1 MTKEGNRTAAERAF
15 KSLFKRLA
23 RLAIEAGLTAPM
35 AHRLLKEAMVE
46 TAESDYSLEGKRL
59 TDSRIS
65 VLTGVHRKDIRTFR
79 SEAFAERDGGS
90 QKVSILSTVLGRW
103 LGTPE
108 LSDGDGKPIPLPR
121 AADSGPSFDRL
132 VESVTSDVRP
142 RTLLDELLRSGA
154 AVVDEKTDMVSLTQ
168 HALISAAS
176 LEDGLYFLDRNV
188 GDHIAA
194 VAQNVV
200 AGPDAAPLL
209 ERAVFYNNLHPDDV
223 DRLQAIS
230 REKGIALLEEINR
243 EALDLQTRRE
253 QSGDGDERFRF
264 GLYFYRER
272 TNTETDR

>member
-1 MTKEGNRTAAERAF
+1 MTDDRNTSAAHQAF
-15 KSLFKRLA
+15 KSLFRRLA

-46 TAESDYSLEGKRL
+46 TAEADYTLDGKRL

-79 SEAFAERDGGS
+79 SETPASTETAS
-90 QKVSILSTVLGRW
+90 QKVSVLSTVVGRW
-103 LGTPE
+103 LGTAE
-108 LSDGDGKPIPLPR
+108 LNDASGKPIPLPR
-121 AADSGPSFDRL
+121 AAESGPSFDGL

-142 RTLLDELLRSGA
+142 RTLLDELVRSGA
-154 AVVDEKTDMVSLTQ
+154 AAVDKTTDTVTLTQ

-200 AGPDAAPLL
+200 AGADTAPLL

-230 REKGIALLEEINR
+230 REKGVALLEEINR

-253 QSGDGDERFRF
+253 QSGDGDERFRL
-264 GLYFYRER
+264 GVYFYREQ

>member
-1 MTKEGNRTAAERAF
+1 MTDGPNTSAANQAF

-46 TAESDYSLEGKRL
+46 TAEDDYSLDGKRL

-79 SEAFAERDGGS
+79 SETPQMADSGS
-90 QKVSILSTVLGRW
+90 QKVSVLSTVVGRW
-103 LGTPE
+103 LGSPD
-108 LSDGDGKPIPLPR
+108 LNDGSGKPIALPR
-121 AADSGPSFDRL
+121 SAEAGPSFDGL

-142 RTLLDELLRSGA
+142 RTLLDELVRSGA
-154 AVVDEKTDMVSLTQ
+154 AAVDQKTDMVTLTQ

-194 VAQNVV
+194 VAHNVV
-200 AGPDAAPLL
+200 ADASPLL

-243 EALDLQTRRE
+243 EALELQTRRE
-253 QSGDGDERFRF
+253 QSGDGDERFRL
-264 GLYFYRER
+264 GVYFYREQ
-272 TNTETDR
+272 TKTETDR

>member
-1 MTKEGNRTAAERAF
+1 MTDDGNRTAAERAF

-46 TAESDYSLEGKRL
+46 TAETDYSIDGKRL

-65 VLTGVHRKDIRTFR
+65 VLTGVHRKDIRAFR
-79 SEAFAERDGGS
+79 SEVPVVAERGS
-90 QKVSILSTVLGRW
+90 QKVGILSTVVGRW
-103 LGTPE
+103 VGSPE
-108 LSDGDGKPIPLPR
+108 LTDSDGKPIPLPR
-121 AADSGPSFDRL
+121 TAESGPSFDGL
-132 VESVTSDVRP
+132 VEDVTSDVRP
-142 RTLLDELLRSGA
+142 RTLLDELVRSGA
-154 AVVDEKTDMVSLTQ
+154 AVVDAASDTVSLSR

-194 VAQNVV
+194 VARNVV
-200 AGPDAAPLL
+200 ADPQAAPLL
-209 ERAVFYNNLHPDDV
+209 ERAVFYNNLHPDDI
-223 DRLQAIS
+223 DHLQALS
-230 REKGIALLEEINR
+230 RRKGIALLEDINR
-243 EALDLQTRRE
+243 EALELQTRRE
-253 QSGDGDERFRF
+253 QAGNGDEQFRF